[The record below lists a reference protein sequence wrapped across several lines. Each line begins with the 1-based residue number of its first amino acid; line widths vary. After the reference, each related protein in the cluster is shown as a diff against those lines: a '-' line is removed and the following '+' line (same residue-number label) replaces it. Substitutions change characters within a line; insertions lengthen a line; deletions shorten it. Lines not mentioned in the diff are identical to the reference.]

1 MYFYIFILKFDNI
14 YEVRIDGFKVESGE
28 FEVDWDFLL
37 LKKIKDLEVKKF
49 EDWDDKVKIDDLE
62 DVKLEVDMINKCN
75 INFMFE

>member
-1 MYFYIFILKFDNI
+1 M
-14 YEVRIDGFKVESGE
+14 RIDGFKVESGE